1 MPLSLSLNRD
11 DGDGDEKNDEKSGGN
26 NDGDFAMR
34 LDDDDRK
41 IFLFVCFWSISG
53 VHKFPNLRI
62 WCLFLLQQEF
72 VVNFGRENVVGLCWN
87 DVTNVNLLKSITST
101 TTIP

>member
-34 LDDDDRK
+34 LDDNDRK

-53 VHKFPNLRI
+53 VHKFPNLSI
-62 WCLFLLQQEF
+62 WWLLLLQQEV

-87 DVTNVNLLKSITST
+87 DVTNVNLLKSIPST